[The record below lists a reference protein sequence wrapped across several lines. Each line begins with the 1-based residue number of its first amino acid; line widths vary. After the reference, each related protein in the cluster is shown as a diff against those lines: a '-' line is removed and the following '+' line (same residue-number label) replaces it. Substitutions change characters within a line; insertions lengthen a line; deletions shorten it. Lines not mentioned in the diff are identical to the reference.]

1 MIKKIL
7 LTRPAGFNDEI
18 AAALQARKVQVVQ
31 APLVRIQ
38 GLNLAMAQLPP
49 DGYLDPEQYII
60 FTSQTKILFQGRSCC
75 QSTALQIVNQ
85 LGTYI
90 FVTAVNA

>member
-1 MIKKIL
+1 MIEKIL

-49 DGYLDPEQYII
+49 DG
-60 FTSQTKILFQGRSCC
+60 
-75 QSTALQIVNQ
+75 
-85 LGTYI
+85 
-90 FVTAVNA
+90 